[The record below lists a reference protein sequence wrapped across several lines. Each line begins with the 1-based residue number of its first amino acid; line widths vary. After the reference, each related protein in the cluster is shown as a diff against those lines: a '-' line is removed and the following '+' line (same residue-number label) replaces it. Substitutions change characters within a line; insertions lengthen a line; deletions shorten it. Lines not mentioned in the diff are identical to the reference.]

1 MKLYELTQ
9 NFKNLEEVLN
19 NTEDNDIKELILN
32 SMNEVS
38 CDLSTKVENIVKL
51 IRNLQADAEAVKTE
65 EQRLCKLRK
74 QKEKQVEGLQK
85 YLFDCISS
93 LERRE
98 VKGGIFTVSVKKNP
112 PKTVIDDINAIPK
125 EFIINVPTLDKK
137 ALKEVLKEGQ
147 KIDGARLVREE
158 SLRIK

>member
-32 SMNEVS
+32 SMGEVS

-65 EQRLCKLRK
+65 EQRLYKLRK

-85 YLFDCISS
+85 YLFDCISP
-93 LERRE
+93 LEKRE
-98 VKGGIFTVSVKKNP
+98 IKGGIFTVSVKKNP
-112 PKTVIDDINAIPK
+112 PKVVIDDINVVPNK
-125 EFIINVPTLDKK
+125 FIVNVPSADKK
-137 ALKEVLKEGQ
+137 ALKEALKEGK
-147 KIDGARLVREE
+147 KINGARLVQEE
-158 SLRIK
+158 SLKIK